1 MQSDDGTVYMIQ
13 GHDADGWVSP
23 EPAEAVIT
31 DALSDATGLTDG
43 EIGPIG
49 AYVDAAK
56 LRAVVGDGSEETITF
71 DVEGNTV
78 TVTADGDVTVA

>member
-13 GHDADGWVSP
+13 GHDEDEWLSP

-31 DALSDATGLTDG
+31 NALFDATGLTSDD
-43 EIGPIG
+43 IDHIS

-56 LRAVVGDGSEETITF
+56 LRAVVGDGSEDTITF
-71 DVEGNTV
+71 DVEGNSV